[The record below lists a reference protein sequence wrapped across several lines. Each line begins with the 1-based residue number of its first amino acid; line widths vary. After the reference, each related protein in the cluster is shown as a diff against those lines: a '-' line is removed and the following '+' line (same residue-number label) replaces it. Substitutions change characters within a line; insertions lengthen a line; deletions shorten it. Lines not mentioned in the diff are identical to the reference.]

1 MYESVTYEEILQR
14 MLDRIPDT
22 VDKREGSI
30 IYDALAPAAVEL
42 QNMYIEF
49 DVILK
54 ETFAETASRDYL
66 ILRAAE
72 RGITPYAASKAVLKA
87 ESEPSALEIPIGSRF
102 SLNDLNYIV
111 TEKIQSGQYKVQCE
125 TAGECGNQYFGNM
138 IPINYIDGLES
149 IELTELLIPGEDEE
163 SDASIR
169 ERYFDTFDTSPFG
182 GNVEDYIQKTNAIS
196 GVGSTKVTPV
206 WNGGGTVLLTILNSQ
221 YSKASST
228 LVQDVQ
234 DAIDPSPQG
243 QGNGIAP
250 IGHTVTVRTADNV
263 TINIS
268 TSITCQEGYTF
279 DGLKPQIEAAM
290 EAYLLEIR
298 TAWADE
304 SSSVVRISQI
314 ETRILNITGIIDVT
328 NTKIN
333 SVASNLALGVYEIP
347 VLGVITNG

>member
-1 MYESVTYEEILQR
+1 MYEDVTYEDILQR

-66 ILRAAE
+66 ILRVAE
-72 RGITPYAASKAVLKA
+72 RGIVPYPASKAVLKA

-102 SLNDLNYIV
+102 SLNDLNYVI
-111 TEKIQSGQYKVQCE
+111 TEKISAGNYKVECE
-125 TAGECGNQYFGNM
+125 TEGAVGNEYFGNL
-138 IPINYIDGLES
+138 IPIDYIDGLES
-149 IELTELLIPGEDEE
+149 IEITELLIPGEDEE

-169 ERYFDTFDTSPFG
+169 TRYFNTFDNQAFG
-182 GNVEDYIQKTNAIS
+182 GNIADYLEKVNAIT

-206 WNGGGTVLLTILNSQ
+206 WNGGGTVLVCILNSQ

-228 LVQDVQ
+228 LVSDVQ

-243 QGNGIAP
+243 TGLGIAP

-263 TINIS
+263 TVNIS
-268 TSITCQEGYTF
+268 ISITCQEGYSFNT
-279 DGLKPQIEAAM
+279 LKTQIEAAM

-304 SSSVVRISQI
+304 SASVVRISQI
-314 ETRILNITGIIDVT
+314 ETRILNITGVIDIT

-333 SVASNLALGVYEIP
+333 GVASNLVLDAYEIP
-347 VLGVITNG
+347 VLGVITNA

>member
-1 MYESVTYEEILQR
+1 MYEAITYEEILQR
-14 MLDRIPDT
+14 MLDRIPDSM
-22 VDKREGSI
+22 DKREGSI

-72 RGITPYAASKAVLKA
+72 RGIVPYPASNAVLKA
-87 ESEPSALEIPIGSRF
+87 ETAPSSLEIPIGSRF
-102 SLNDLNYIV
+102 SLNDLNYVI
-111 TEKIQSGQYKVQCE
+111 TAKIQAGEYKVQCE
-125 TAGECGNQYFGNM
+125 EAGVQGNQYFGNL

-169 ERYFDTFDTSPFG
+169 ERYFDTFDTKPFG
-182 GNVEDYIQKTNAIS
+182 GNIEDYIQKTNAIS
-196 GVGSTKVTPV
+196 GVGSTKVTPI
-206 WNGGGTVLLTILNSQ
+206 WNGGGTVLLCILDSQ
-221 YSKASST
+221 YSKATST
-228 LVQDVQ
+228 LVNAVQ
-234 DAIDPSPQG
+234 EEIDPDPQG
-243 QGNGIAP
+243 TGLGIAP

-263 TINIS
+263 TINIK
-268 TSITCQEGYTF
+268 TSVTCQEGYSF
-279 DGLKPQIEAAM
+279 EGLLDEITAAM

-333 SVASNLALGVYEIP
+333 NVASNLALGVYEIP
-347 VLGVITNG
+347 VLGVIQNG